1 MLIKLQIVASAAVRI
16 DMVGIVGMLKGRI
29 TRVRGQ
35 IISWYKGE
43 RVPPLPHD
51 TFSSLVFIPRSD
63 RCEKSASAEAATALY
78 EFWHKHWQ
86 WTIGIIVAVALGLLR
101 LLR

>member
-1 MLIKLQIVASAAVRI
+1 
-16 DMVGIVGMLKGRI
+16 MVGIVGMFEGRI
-29 TRVRGQ
+29 NRVRGR
-35 IISWYKGE
+35 IISWYQGE

-63 RCEKSASAEAATALY
+63 RCKNSASAEAATALD
-78 EFWHKHWQ
+78 EFWRKHWQ

>member
-16 DMVGIVGMLKGRI
+16 DVVGTVGMSKGQI

-35 IISWYKGE
+35 IISWYQGE
-43 RVPPLPHD
+43 LVPPLSHD
-51 TFSSLVFIPRSD
+51 PFSFLVFIPCSD
-63 RCEKSASAEAATALY
+63 SYKKSALAEAATALD
-78 EFWHKHWQ
+78 EFWRKHWQ
-86 WTIGIIVAVALGLLR
+86 WTIGIIVAALGLLR